1 MQYVDE
7 LAELLGSMDEAQSI
21 LSKWLP
27 MASIYRGAPLDT
39 FTGEDSESNS
49 QRLTRLKTALAHVE
63 GLIPL
68 LDDRLAWVTACYMPG
83 MSDGPEVAE
92 DNEQRIDAL
101 KTSLC
106 ALREDLARAVK
117 KSPPVVRGRTLE
129 LTPRL
134 MLTID
139 LISRLK
145 QAGIPMS
152 TGERAKMVRAM
163 RVCWEAANI
172 DGDPRDLL
180 RSLEKR
186 RAQIGASS

>member
-21 LSKWLP
+21 LSKWLA

-83 MSDGPEVAE
+83 MTDGPEVAE
-92 DNEQRIDAL
+92 DNEQRINAL

-106 ALREDLARAVK
+106 ALREDLARAVE

-145 QAGIPMS
+145 EAGLPMS